1 MLNFKYKLG
10 LIKTLTDKSYK
21 VNNTTQFFHNDIKNV
36 SEILKRNIFPKWL
49 LDKSVKGYL
58 SKVRT
63 TGKDTSKHE
72 TSNFYFYKVPQLN
85 RLLPFLHWKKN
96 FIYY

>member
-1 MLNFKYKLG
+1 MLSNFKYKLG

-58 SKVRT
+58 SKV
-63 TGKDTSKHE
+63 G
-72 TSNFYFYKVPQLN
+72 
-85 RLLPFLHWKKN
+85 
-96 FIYY
+96 YYSYYAGRKSSSIINKYST